1 MARQLRR
8 LNTNMPQ
15 ELVDRLDEYASKTY
29 MSRSTA
35 INVLI
40 AQALDSQK
48 AFSMMDEL
56 LKKLEQVEERA

>member
-40 AQALDSQK
+40 AEALDSQK
-48 AFSMMDEL
+48 AVNDLGDL
-56 LKKLEQVEERA
+56 LKLIKKND